1 MEQSAVERS
10 IWIDAPRA
18 RVWNAI
24 TEPGE
29 IAQWFMPPAL
39 GAQMRRGDSGKL
51 VVLLGPMEVD
61 LALMEGIEPQQRV
74 TTRSLPDKTIATTY
88 TLAEENG
95 GTRVT
100 VTMTGFDTLPEDA
113 RQERITPSGKAWEM
127 ALDNLKAYVDGAEI
141 PHPQGFAAALLGFR
155 REGDRQ
161 GRRIFAI
168 ERSIWIRAPRERVWR
183 AVTDPAEIAQWF
195 SPGTQWRGTGLH
207 VGGTIS
213 IIDAETGADTNMQVI
228 DLVDPPVQLVTRT
241 VGESTAPT
249 YITDWSLAEEDGGTR
264 LTITHSGYETVAE
277 AGPGDDMEQNAFG
290 FGMMLANL
298 KAQVEGEPLPF
309 PWGF

>member
-39 GAQMRRGDSGKL
+39 GAQMKRDEGGKL

-61 LALMEGIEPQQRV
+61 LALMEGIEPQQRI
-74 TTRSLPDKTIATTY
+74 TTRALPDKTIATTY

-95 GTRVT
+95 GTHVT
-100 VTMTGFDTLPEDA
+100 VTMTGFDALPEDA
-113 RQERITPSGKAWEM
+113 RQERIAPSGRAWEM
-127 ALDNLKAYVDGAEI
+127 ALENLKAFVDGAEC

-155 REGDRQ
+155 REGKRM
-161 GRRIFAI
+161 FAI

-195 SPGTQWRGTGLH
+195 SPGTEWRGTGLH
-207 VGGTIS
+207 VGGTMS
-213 IIDAETGADTNMQVI
+213 IIDAATGADTHMQVI
-228 DLVDPPVQLVTRT
+228 DIVDPPVQLVTRT
-241 VGESTAPT
+241 LGEPSAPT
-249 YITDWSLAEEDGGTR
+249 YITDWRLAEEDGGTR
-264 LTITHSGYETVAE
+264 LSITHSGYETVAE

-298 KAQVEGEPLPF
+298 KAQVEGEELPF